1 MNQPNQSSSTPN
13 NPTDNQVVIVE
24 EKITNAL
31 GEPVIKKYSRG
42 KFLGKGGF
50 AKCYEFTNLETKKIT
65 AAKIVPKATLQKSR
79 QRAKLLSEIKI
90 HRSIHHTNVV
100 HFEHV
105 FEDGENVYILLEL
118 CSNQS
123 LNELIKRRRRLMEI
137 EAQCYIMQIIHSLK
151 YLASNKIIHR

>member
-1 MNQPNQSSSTPN
+1 MSLQNPGSSNPN

-79 QRAKLLSEIKI
+79 LQAVSWFEVKAAKL
-90 HRSIHHTNVV
+90 V
-100 HFEHV
+100 
-105 FEDGENVYILLEL
+105 
-118 CSNQS
+118 
-123 LNELIKRRRRLMEI
+123 
-137 EAQCYIMQIIHSLK
+137 
-151 YLASNKIIHR
+151 LAIAIYS